1 MSRLIW
7 PLLAALSLPSA
18 AHATPQTTAPLLAE
32 NPPFNPLLALS
43 SISLQRDDP
52 VSPGVEVTPAG
63 RGLSF
68 ELVQT
73 FQNERTPFPES
84 LRLKQA
90 RLSQEELAVVV
101 WLNAHRDEIAAEE
114 ALFHVPRQAI
124 AGVIAWEALENVVPF
139 SPRSVGPGKVHICN
153 MSRADCLAA
162 LLLNCNRLGSECP
175 PDVTA
180 LDATETVAE
189 EVESLRLLPRRSL
202 QERIDLLKTS
212 SGAIRYIAAILRAG
226 ADAAKD
232 AGWDID
238 NDPAMLATFYR
249 GYTVRTWRNL
259 LRTVDRTN
267 ARLIIRD
274 RNGRE
279 KIDEMGAWILR
290 NSVLLADGVG
300 TSTMTASSGSF
311 LSDVAR
317 DAANQPDIR
326 SAREA
331 RERELREPDTTLE
344 DAERA
349 EARAA
354 AWEYVRA
361 TMQLAC
367 SDPDNLQLVRAQRRV
382 WGVTIAR
389 ETVTAFL
396 ARDRTAMSACAQ
408 RLVDAMLRAS
418 GPVQIEWIEREGRRD
433 FDAERRRQRAER
445 EARERE
451 ARAARAA
458 EERERARDSYE
469 RAEGRLSRS
478 SGSSSSA
485 GSGRTGPAYGQAV
498 GIAGG
503 AVGIFDGR

>member
-1 MSRLIW
+1 MARLAW
-7 PLLAALSLPSA
+7 PLLAALSLASA
-18 AHATPQTTAPLLAE
+18 APAAAQTTQPLQSE
-32 NPPFNPLLALS
+32 NPPFNPLLGLS
-43 SISLQRDDP
+43 SIFLQRDDP
-52 VSPGVEVTPAG
+52 ASPGVEVTPAS

-68 ELVQT
+68 ELVQA
-73 FQNERTPFPES
+73 FRNEGTPFPPS
-84 LRLKQA
+84 LRLKQG
-90 RLSQEELAVVV
+90 RLSQEELGVVV

-162 LLLNCNRLGSECP
+162 LILLCSPNCPQDL
-175 PDVTA
+175 TA
-180 LDATETVAE
+180 IDNTETVAE
-189 EVESLRLLPRRSL
+189 EVESMGLLPRRSL
-202 QERIDLLKTS
+202 QQRIDLLKTS
-212 SGAIRYIAAILRAG
+212 AGSIRYIAAILRAG

-249 GYTVRTWRNL
+249 GYTVRRWRNL
-259 LRTVDRTN
+259 LRTVDRTGP
-267 ARLIIRD
+267 RLIFRD
-274 RNGRE
+274 RDGGER
-279 KIDEMGAWILR
+279 IDPMGAWIVR

-300 TSTMTASSGSF
+300 ASAMTTSSGSF

-331 RERELREPDTTLE
+331 RERELRQPDTRLE
-344 DAERA
+344 EAERA

-367 SDPDNLQLVRAQRRV
+367 TDPDSLQSLRAQRRI
-382 WGVTIAR
+382 WGVRIAR
-389 ETVTAFL
+389 ETVTTFV
-396 ARDRTAMSACAQ
+396 ARDRAGMSPCAL
-408 RLVDAMLRAS
+408 RLVDAMLRS
-418 GPVQIEWIEREGRRD
+418 YGPVDIGWIEREGRRD
-433 FDAERRRQRAER
+433 FDAEQRRQRAER

-451 ARAARAA
+451 ERAARAE
-458 EERERARDSYE
+458 EERKQARDSYQ
-469 RAEGRLSRS
+469 RAEGRLSTRS
-478 SGSSSSA
+478 DTSSSA

-503 AVGIFDGR
+503 AMGIFDGR